1 MGKHGCYRLLLGLA
15 ECILTPCT
23 ARCRHPYSEAM
34 SVLGFPRLM
43 LGIPVL
49 STWKR
54 GGGCWWVGG
63 RAREGLPGQAT
74 SQSLCARPLSDGPS
88 GNGVDLAAVCW
99 SVFLICRLDCL
110 LLSKEARLVKSAPGR
125 LWGGLS
131 SMARGPHCLPL
142 PHCASQPLWASGSEQ
157 FLMLFCHLF
166 HLL

>member
-1 MGKHGCYRLLLGLA
+1 M
-15 ECILTPCT
+15 
-23 ARCRHPYSEAM
+23 
-34 SVLGFPRLM
+34 LGFPRLM